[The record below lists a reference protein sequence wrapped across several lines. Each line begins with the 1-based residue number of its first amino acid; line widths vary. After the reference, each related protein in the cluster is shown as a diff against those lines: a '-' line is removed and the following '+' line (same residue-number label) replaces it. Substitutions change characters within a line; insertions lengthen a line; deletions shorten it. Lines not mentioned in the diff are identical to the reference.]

1 MRLNS
6 IYKMKGEYKMFNY
19 ENLEKRINNM
29 FGGVAAFGKQIG
41 LDEQEVKSKLE
52 NISEFTMAEIEK
64 AAEILN
70 IFPEEIPAYFFEV

>member
-29 FGGVAAFGKQIG
+29 FGVAAFGKLIG
-41 LDEQEVKSKLE
+41 MDEQEIKSKLE

-70 IFPEEIPAYFFEV
+70 ISPEEIPAYFFEV

>member
-1 MRLNS
+1 
-6 IYKMKGEYKMFNY
+6 MFNY

-29 FGGVAAFGKQIG
+29 FGGVAAFGKLIG
-41 LDEQEVKSKLE
+41 MDEQEIDSKLE

-70 IFPEEIPAYFFEV
+70 IFPEEIPAYFFDVEYNGFEN

>member
-1 MRLNS
+1 
-6 IYKMKGEYKMFNY
+6 MFNY

-29 FGGVAAFGKQIG
+29 FGGVAAFGKLIG
-41 LDEQEVKSKLE
+41 MDEQEIKSKLE

-64 AAEILN
+64 TAEILN

>member
-1 MRLNS
+1 
-6 IYKMKGEYKMFNY
+6 MFNY

-41 LDEQEVKSKLE
+41 LDEQEIKSKLAS
-52 NISEFTMAEIEK
+52 ISEFTMAEIKK
-64 AAEILN
+64 AAEVLN

>member
-1 MRLNS
+1 
-6 IYKMKGEYKMFNY
+6 MFNY
-19 ENLEKRINNM
+19 ENLKKRMNNM
-29 FGGVAAFGKQIG
+29 FGEVAIFGKQIG

-64 AAEILN
+64 AAEVLN